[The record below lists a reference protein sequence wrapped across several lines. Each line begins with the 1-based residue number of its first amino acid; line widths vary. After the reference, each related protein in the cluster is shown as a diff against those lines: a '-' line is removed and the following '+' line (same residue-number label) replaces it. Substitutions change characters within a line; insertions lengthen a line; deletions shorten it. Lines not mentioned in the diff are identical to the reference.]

1 MPMDLTL
8 LSPEVQ
14 AVIASADIDKICDM
28 CERVRGRDGM
38 AYRVLQDVADALR
51 NWSDFETE
59 RGPDGITEGAQLMVE
74 QAHKRHN
81 LLLPLNRAKELVR
94 LVFLFQKSFGFDPD
108 EFFNWLL
115 DQTVAQSRKNS
126 RGGNA

>member
-1 MPMDLTL
+1 MDLSL

-38 AYRVLQDVADALR
+38 AYRVLQDVAEALR
-51 NWSDFETE
+51 NWSDFEVA
-59 RGPDGITEGAQLMVE
+59 RGPDGIAEGAQIMVE
-74 QAHKRHN
+74 QASKRG
-81 LLLPLNRAKELVR
+81 LVLPLNRAKELIR